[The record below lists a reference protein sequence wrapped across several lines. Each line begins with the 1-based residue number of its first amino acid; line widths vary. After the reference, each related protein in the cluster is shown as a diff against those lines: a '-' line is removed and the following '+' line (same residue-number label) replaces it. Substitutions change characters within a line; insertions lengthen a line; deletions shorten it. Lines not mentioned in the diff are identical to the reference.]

1 MLQADKFGVI
11 RWPGRIWV
19 IPSIHGEAVRLSK
32 IHRLIAER
40 FAPSDRIVYLGNV
53 LGRSTG
59 CRRTLDGLLSFRR
72 ACIGSQGM
80 FAADVAILRG
90 MQEEMW
96 QKLLQ
101 LHFAM
106 DPADVLE
113 WMLDQGVA
121 APLESYG
128 GDAQEGFQ
136 AARAGATALAR
147 WTGKLRETMQAT
159 PGHAAFMAALRRAA
173 ETKPRDG
180 EDRLLLVNAGIDV
193 SRPLSAQNDSFW
205 WGSSE
210 FAALNAPYAGFR
222 YVVRGFD
229 QTHPGVEIGKYT
241 ASIDAG
247 CGFGG
252 PLLGACLAPDGELLD
267 LIEA

>member
-1 MLQADKFGVI
+1 MLQTDKFAVL
-11 RWPGRIWV
+11 RWPERIWV
-19 IPSIHGEAVRLSK
+19 IPSIHGEAVRLGK

-40 FAPSDRIVYLGNV
+40 FAPADRIVYLGNV
-53 LGRSTG
+53 VGRG
-59 CRRTLDGLLSFRR
+59 ADCRRTVDSLLKFRR

-106 DPADVLE
+106 DPSEVLR

-121 APLESYG
+121 ATLESYG

-147 WTGKLRETMQAT
+147 WTGKLREAMQAT
-159 PGHAAFMAALRRAA
+159 PGHAEFMAALRRAA
-173 ETKPRDG
+173 ETKPRDS
-180 EDRLLLVNAGIDV
+180 EDRLLFVNAGIDV
-193 SRPLSAQNDSFW
+193 NRPLAAQNDSFW
-205 WGSSE
+205 WGAAE
-210 FAALNAPYAGFR
+210 FADVETPYAGFR

-229 QTHPGVEIGKYT
+229 QAHPGVEIGKFT

-252 PLLGACLAPDGELLD
+252 PLLAACLTPAGELLD
-267 LIEA
+267 LVEA

>member
-1 MLQADKFGVI
+1 MSQEQRLAI
-11 RWPGRIWV
+11 LRWPQRVWV

-32 IHRLIAER
+32 VHRAIAER
-40 FAPSDRIVYLGNV
+40 FAPSDRVVYLGNV
-53 LGRSTG
+53 LGRSKDC
-59 CRRTLDGLLSFRR
+59 CRALDNLLGFRR

-80 FAADVAILRG
+80 FASDVALLRG

-106 DPADVLE
+106 DPAEVLE

-121 APLESYG
+121 ATLEAYG
-128 GDAQEGFQ
+128 GDANEGFK

-147 WTGKLRETMQAT
+147 WTGNLREAMKST
-159 PGHAAFMAALRRAA
+159 PGHAAFLTALRRAA
-173 ETKPRDG
+173 ETQPHN
-180 EDRLLLVNAGIDV
+180 EEPRLLFVSAGLDV
-193 SRPLSAQNDSFW
+193 TRPLSAQNDSFW
-205 WGSSE
+205 WGGTDFNE
-210 FAALNAPYAGFR
+210 IDRPYAGFTR
-222 YVVRGFD
+222 VVRGFD
-229 QTHPGVEIGKYT
+229 QAYPGVDMRPHVV
-241 ASIDAG
+241 SIDAG

-252 PLLGACLAPDGELLD
+252 PLIAVCLSLDGEVLD